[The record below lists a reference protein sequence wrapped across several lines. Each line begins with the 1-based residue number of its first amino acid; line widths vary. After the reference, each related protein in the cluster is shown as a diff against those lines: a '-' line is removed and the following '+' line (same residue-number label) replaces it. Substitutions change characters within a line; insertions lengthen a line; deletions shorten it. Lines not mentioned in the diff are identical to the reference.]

1 MLKVLTW
8 VVFVSVL
15 YISLFVK
22 GVSFSNNML
31 ALTLM
36 LLLLSLSSDLKEF
49 DFWGLKGKIKERKL
63 RELEGEQALPNKA
76 VDIDAKKLDEAE
88 KSPASLKLMDDAQG
102 NFLAL
107 AFEVERL
114 LRVFATVGLVK
125 DVPSNTNIKNLIFE
139 LRKADLL
146 TDSGVKQWEAIRWL
160 RNMLVHAR
168 HNEINQATLET
179 GVEIA
184 LSFYTELYTSIYGES
199 PQL

>member
-8 VVFVSVL
+8 ITLVSVL
-15 YISLFVK
+15 YISLFNDSVNLT
-22 GVSFSNNML
+22 NNLMAL
-31 ALTLM
+31 ALM
-36 LLLLSLSSDLKEF
+36 ILLLSLSSDLKEF
-49 DFWGLKGKIKERKL
+49 DFWGLKGKIKEKKL
-63 RELEGEQALPNKA
+63 RELEGEQALPDKT
-76 VDIDAKKLDEAE
+76 VEIDSKKLDEAE
-88 KSPASLKLMDDAQG
+88 KVPASLKLMDDAQG

-125 DVPSNTNIKNLIFE
+125 DVPSNTNIKSLISE

-146 TDSGVKQWEAIRWL
+146 TDAGVKQWEGIRWL

-168 HNEINQATLET
+168 HNEINQATLEA

-184 LSFYTELYTSIYGES
+184 LSFYAELYTNIYGEP

>member
-1 MLKVLTW
+1 MLKILTW
-8 VVFVSVL
+8 IVLVSVL

-22 GVSFSNNML
+22 GVNFSNNTL
-31 ALTLM
+31 ALALM
-36 LLLLSLSSDLKEF
+36 LLLISLSSDLKEF

-76 VDIDAKKLDEAE
+76 VDIDAKKLDKAE
-88 KSPASLKLMDDAQG
+88 KTPASLKLMDDAQG

-114 LRVFATVGLVK
+114 LRVFATVSLVK

-146 TDSGVKQWEAIRWL
+146 TDSGVKQWEGIRWL

-168 HNEINQATLET
+168 HSEINQATLET
-179 GVEIA
+179 GIEIA
-184 LSFYTELYTSIYGES
+184 LGFYTELYTSIYGES